1 MWLQLDF
8 AFPLDKPLES
18 PVLGK
23 MPWII
28 AFNEDGS
35 PLEST
40 YDRAAPYPVA
50 GQELSGDVRWE
61 YDPATDGMG
70 RDRPPVSVSGF
81 VDEGRTRRHV
91 VLPWP
96 GSVPPRQEV
105 DR

>member
-8 AFPLDKPLES
+8 ASPLDKPLKS
-18 PVLGK
+18 PVVGE

-28 AFNEDGS
+28 AFHEDGS

-61 YDPATDGMG
+61 YDPATYGMG
-70 RDRPPVSVSGF
+70 RDRPPVSVTGF
-81 VDEGRTRRHV
+81 VYDGGARRHL

-96 GSVPPRQEV
+96 GSATPRQEGN
-105 DR
+105 R